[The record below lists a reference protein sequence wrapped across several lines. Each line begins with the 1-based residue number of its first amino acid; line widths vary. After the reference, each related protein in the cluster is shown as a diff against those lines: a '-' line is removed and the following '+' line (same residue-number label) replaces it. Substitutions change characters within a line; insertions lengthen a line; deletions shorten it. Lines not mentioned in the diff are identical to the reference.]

1 MRPQYVE
8 VRVREALRGDLAQAL
23 VMIYCRHL
31 HHPPAMAA
39 MRAMAARERA
49 ILAEFDALDA
59 LHEEVPFQDLAHLT
73 VREELELLYWHQVQL
88 RAWTNVGQLR
98 RLCAHDPALTT
109 AFDRL
114 DRVAREGA

>member
-1 MRPQYVE
+1 MRPKFME
-8 VRVREALRGDLAQAL
+8 RRVQEALGGELAQAL

-39 MRAMAARERA
+39 MRAMAQGERA

-59 LHEEVPFQDLAHLT
+59 LHAEVPFQDLGHLT
-73 VREELELLYWHQVQL
+73 VREELELLYWHQVQ
-88 RAWTNVGQLR
+88 RGAHANVGQLR

-109 AFDRL
+109 AFARL
-114 DRVAREGA
+114 DALAGEGA